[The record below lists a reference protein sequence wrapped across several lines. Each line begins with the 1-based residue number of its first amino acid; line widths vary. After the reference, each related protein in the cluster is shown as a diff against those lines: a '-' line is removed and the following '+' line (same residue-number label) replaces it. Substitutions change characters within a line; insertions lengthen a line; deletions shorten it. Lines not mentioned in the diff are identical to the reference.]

1 MVHTPG
7 AFMAAN
13 AFYQDEA
20 FRLLFHRLPM
30 ACMLVDHHSGR
41 IIDLNRAFH
50 LRLGWRP
57 ESIVGQSEREF
68 PMWSDAQQRRRLH
81 AAGPGHTQPEPLEM
95 LLRSRDGTIKPSL
108 VSVEYLSVGG
118 VDARLYTIQGHAGSV
133 AGPGLP
139 PLAQPDTAL
148 EQSQERLRLALDASQ
163 MGIWEL
169 DLATGKLHASAR
181 AARLHGF
188 SGADWEG
195 SLGRFMS
202 ATAPNDR
209 KAMRK
214 AFVAICRGGQQRYRL
229 TYRLLRRT
237 GEPRWLEAVATLNR
251 SASGRPL
258 AMVGTLMDITERRRS
273 EQALIDSENKF
284 ASLFQGSPDP
294 YALLNTRTHV
304 FIEINRSFAEVF
316 GYSPE
321 QIIGRSLGE
330 IALWTET
337 TLAERIHGVLATGE
351 ALINEPMEL
360 CDAQRRAHICE
371 VSSSLLTI
379 NRQRC
384 VLFGFRDVTERK
396 AIEARVKHLAYHDAL
411 TDLPNRTLLKDR
423 LEQHIA
429 LYDRHELK
437 GALLFFDLDHFKHI
451 NDSLGHSCGD
461 AVLQEVTRRLAEQV
475 RREDTV
481 ARLGGD
487 EFVVLLSGLEGSDAT
502 FAESVQNTAEKL
514 RSALCEPMIIEG
526 HSLQLS
532 TSIGVALIPDHG
544 DSADDLLKR
553 ADIALYRVKESG
565 RNGVAFF
572 EQSMQVTASKRLVVE
587 NELRRALAR
596 NEFTLYYKPQFD
608 SLSRRIIG
616 AEALLRWDH
625 PEQGLIGPGG
635 FIKVLE
641 ESGMIIETGR
651 WVLAEACKF
660 FSRLVAAGLVAF
672 DNFSLSVNIS
682 PRQFRQS
689 GFVDLV
695 RDSISS
701 QELPG
706 GCLKLEITE
715 GVVIE
720 NISDTVEK
728 MQELRQ
734 LGVSFA
740 IDDFGTGYSSLSY
753 LKRLPLDLLKIDQ
766 SFVRDCAS
774 NGNDAE
780 IIRAIVAIARSLKL
794 DMIAEGVETEE
805 QLTFLRAMA
814 CHCYQ
819 GYLFSAPL
827 SETEFL
833 RLLKAH

>member
-1 MVHTPG
+1 
-7 AFMAAN
+7 MADN

-30 ACMLVDHHSGR
+30 ACMLVDHNSGR

-57 ESIVGQSEREF
+57 ESIIGQPERDF
-68 PMWSDAQQRRRLH
+68 PMWSDRQQRRRLH
-81 AAGPGHTQPEPLEM
+81 AANVENATQEPLEM
-95 LLRSRDGTIKPSL
+95 LLRSRDGTIKPAL
-108 VSVEYLSVGG
+108 VSVEYLEVGG
-118 VDARLYTIQGHAGSV
+118 IDARLYTIRGHAGSV
-133 AGPGLP
+133 VGPGLP
-139 PLAQPDTAL
+139 PLSQSDTAL

-169 DLATGKLHASAR
+169 DLSDGKLHASAR

-195 SLGRFMS
+195 ALGTFM
-202 ATAPNDR
+202 ADTAPSDR

-229 TYRLLRRT
+229 TYRLQRRT
-237 GEPRWLEAVATLNR
+237 GEPRWLEAMATLNR
-251 SASGRPL
+251 SASGKPL
-258 AMVGTLMDITERRRS
+258 GMVGTLVDITERRRS

-304 FIEINRSFAEVF
+304 FIEINRSFADVF
-316 GYSPE
+316 GYQPE
-321 QIIGRSLGE
+321 QIIGRTLGE
-330 IALWTET
+330 IALWPKTA
-337 TLAERIHGVLATGE
+337 LAERIHGVLATGE
-351 ALINEPMEL
+351 SLSNELMEL
-360 CDAQRRAHICE
+360 CDAERKVHVCE

-411 TDLPNRTLLKDR
+411 TDLPNRALLKDR

-429 LYDRHELK
+429 LYDRHQLK

-461 AVLQEVTRRLAEQV
+461 AVLQEVTRRLAEHV

-487 EFVVLLSGLEGSDAT
+487 EFVVLLSGLEANDDA
-502 FAESVQNTAEKL
+502 FVEGVQTTAEKL
-514 RSALCEPMIIEG
+514 RSVLSEPMLIEG

-544 DSADDLLKR
+544 ESPDDLLKR

-572 EQSMQVTASKRLVVE
+572 EQSMQVTASNRLVIE

-596 NEFTLYYKPQFD
+596 SEFKVHYQPQFD

-625 PEQGLIGPGG
+625 PEQGLIGPGS

-651 WVLAEACKF
+651 WVLAEACRF
-660 FSRLVAAGLVAF
+660 FSRLGEAGLVGF
-672 DNFSLSVNIS
+672 DHFSLSVNIS
-682 PRQFRQS
+682 PRQFRQT

-695 RDSISS
+695 RESIGSHA
-701 QELPG
+701 LPA
-706 GCLKLEITE
+706 GCIKLEITE
-715 GVVIE
+715 SVVIE

-728 MQELRQ
+728 MQELRR

-805 QLTFLRAMA
+805 QLSFLRGVA

-827 SETEFL
+827 SEADFVELL
-833 RLLKAH
+833 RKS

>member
-7 AFMAAN
+7 AFMATN
-13 AFYQDEA
+13 VVYQDEA

-30 ACMLVDHHSGR
+30 ACMLVDHRSGR
-41 IIDLNRAFH
+41 IIDINRAFY

-57 ESIVGQSEREF
+57 ETIVGQAERDF
-68 PMWSDAQQRRRLH
+68 PMWSDPHQRRRLH
-81 AAGPGHTQPEPLEM
+81 ASAGDQQLPEPLEM
-95 LLRSRDGTIKPSL
+95 LLRSRDGTIKPAL
-108 VSVEYLSVGG
+108 VSLEYLQVGG
-118 VDARLYTIQGHAGSV
+118 HDARLYTIQGHAGSV
-133 AGPGLP
+133 GGPGLP
-139 PLAQPDTAL
+139 APAHRDVAL

-163 MGIWEL
+163 MGIW
-169 DLATGKLHASAR
+169 DLNLADGKLHASAR

-195 SLGRFMS
+195 SLGTFMA
-202 ATAPNDR
+202 ATAPDDR

-229 TYRLLRRT
+229 TYRLLRRN
-237 GEPRWLEAVATLNR
+237 GEPRWLEAVATLSR
-251 SASGRPL
+251 SANGKPL
-258 AMVGTLMDITERRRS
+258 GMVGTLMDITERRRS

-316 GYSPE
+316 GYRPE
-321 QIIGRSLGE
+321 HIIGR
-330 IALWTET
+330 
-337 TLAERIHGVLATGE
+337 TLAEVTLWTDTALAKRIYGVLASGE
-351 ALINEPMEL
+351 PLNNEPMEL
-360 CDAQRRAHICE
+360 CDAQRRLHICE

-411 TDLPNRTLLKDR
+411 TDLPNRALLKDR

-429 LYDRHELK
+429 LYERHELK

-461 AVLQEVTRRLAEQV
+461 AVLQEVTKRLAAHV

-487 EFVVLLSGLEGSDAT
+487 EFVVLLSGLEADDSA
-502 FAESVQNTAEKL
+502 FAEDVQVSAEKL
-514 RSALCEPMIIEG
+514 RAALAEPMLIEG

-544 DSADDLLKR
+544 KTPDDLIKR

-596 NEFTLYYKPQFD
+596 NEFKVYYQPQFD

-616 AEALLRWDH
+616 AEALLRWEH
-625 PEQGLIGPGG
+625 PEQGLIGPGS

-641 ESGMIIETGR
+641 ESGMIIQTGR
-651 WVLAEACKF
+651 WVLAEACRF
-660 FSRLVAAGLVAF
+660 FSRLVEAGLVGF
-672 DNFSLSVNIS
+672 DTFSLSVNIS
-682 PRQFRQS
+682 PRQFRQC
-689 GFVDLV
+689 GFVDVV
-695 RDSISS
+695 RDSIGA
-701 QELPG
+701 QALPA
-706 GCLKLEITE
+706 GCIKLEITE

-720 NISDTVEK
+720 NISDTVAK
-728 MQELRQ
+728 MQELRE

-766 SFVRDCAS
+766 SFVRDCADD
-774 NGNDAE
+774 GNDAE

-805 QLTFLRAMA
+805 QLDFLRGMA

-819 GYLFSAPL
+819 GYLFSPPI
-827 SETEFL
+827 SETDFVA
-833 RLLKAH
+833 LLANS

>member
-7 AFMAAN
+7 AFMADN
-13 AFYQDEA
+13 SFYQDEA

-30 ACMLVDHHSGR
+30 ACMLVDHRSGR

-50 LRLGWRP
+50 QRFGWRP
-57 ESIVGQSEREF
+57 ELIIGQPERDF
-68 PMWSDAQQRRRLH
+68 PMWSDPQQRRRLH
-81 AAGPGHTQPEPLEM
+81 GGSAVGASEPLEM
-95 LLRSRDGTIKPSL
+95 LLRGRDGTIKPSL
-108 VSVEYLSVGG
+108 VSMEYIDVGG
-118 VDARLYTIQGHAGSV
+118 VAARLYTVQGHAGSIG
-133 AGPGLP
+133 GPGLP
-139 PLAQPDTAL
+139 ALAQTDTAL
-148 EQSQERLRLALDASQ
+148 EQSQERLRLALDAAQ
-163 MGIWEL
+163 MGIWDL
-169 DLATGKLHASAR
+169 DLGSGRLHASAR

-188 SGADWEG
+188 PGADWEG
-195 SLGRFMS
+195 TLAAFMED
-202 ATAPNDR
+202 TAPSDR
-209 KAMRK
+209 RAMRK

-229 TYRLLRRT
+229 TYRLLRRS
-237 GEPRWLEAVATLNR
+237 GEPRWLEAIATLNR
-251 SASGRPL
+251 NASGRPL
-258 AMVGTLMDITERRRS
+258 GMVGTLVDITERRRS

-294 YALLNTRTHV
+294 YALLNTQTHV
-304 FIEINRSFAEVF
+304 FIEVNRSFAEVF
-316 GYSPE
+316 GYRPE
-321 QIIGRSLGE
+321 QIIGRTLSE
-330 IALWTET
+330 IGLWSETAL
-337 TLAERIHGVLATGE
+337 ADRVHGVLATGE
-351 ALINEPMEL
+351 SLHNETMDL
-360 CDAQRRAHICE
+360 CDAQRRSHICE

-396 AIEARVKHLAYHDAL
+396 AIEAQVKHLAYHDAL
-411 TDLPNRTLLKDR
+411 TDLPNRILLKDR

-429 LYDRHELK
+429 LYDRHQLK

-461 AVLQEVTRRLAEQV
+461 AVLQEVTRRLAGNV

-487 EFVVLLSGLEGSDAT
+487 EFVVLLSGLEADDGS
-502 FAESVQNTAEKL
+502 FADSVQTTAEKL
-514 RSALCEPMIIEG
+514 RFVLSEPMIIEG

-544 DSADDLLKR
+544 ESPDDLLKR
-553 ADIALYRVKESG
+553 ADIALYRVKEAG

-587 NELRRALAR
+587 NQLRRALALG
-596 NEFTLYYKPQFD
+596 EFKVYYQPQFD
-608 SLSRRIIG
+608 SLSHRVVG
-616 AEALLRWDH
+616 AEALLRWEH
-625 PEQGLIGPGG
+625 PEQGLIGPAS

-641 ESGMIIETGR
+641 ESGMIIEAGR
-651 WVLAEACKF
+651 WVLAEACQF
-660 FSRLVAAGLVAF
+660 FSRLRESGLVGF

-695 RDSISS
+695 RDSIGS
-701 QELPG
+701 QDLPP
-706 GCLKLEITE
+706 GCIKLEITE

-780 IIRAIVAIARSLKL
+780 IVRAIVAIARSLKL

-805 QLTFLRAMA
+805 QLTFLRGMA

-819 GYLFSAPL
+819 GYLFSPPL
-827 SETEFL
+827 DETAFMD
-833 RLLKAH
+833 LLSRT